1 MPSWR
6 RCIWLH
12 TRTDTAARI
21 TDRKPAD
28 SNGPAMKRTIL
39 QLVVVLSF
47 VGSGRADETIQSVQQ
62 ALTDQ
67 GFYYGNVTGE
77 KSAET
82 TAAVR
87 RYQIRNGL
95 QVTGELNS
103 ETLRSLNVT
112 SSSVSSRQITA
123 SSPVTQP
130 TGPSRDDR
138 SRPPLDSSPRSFG
151 EPERRAEV
159 NRSLVGVPYELPPA
173 EMVVRIMAEVQRQLG
188 SRGYYR
194 GGINGRYGRR
204 TAFAL
209 RTFQLHSGISPTGQ
223 LDLRTLD
230 ALGLPAENM
239 AYWESAPSS
248 YESRVWVH
256 KKFKHAKWKAKWK
269 KHQWR
274 GDEYADENERGNRD
288 GHGHSHGD
296 DD

>member
-1 MPSWR
+1 VKR
-6 RCIWLH
+6 
-12 TRTDTAARI
+12 
-21 TDRKPAD
+21 
-28 SNGPAMKRTIL
+28 PAMKRTTL
-39 QLVVVLSF
+39 HLVVVLSF
-47 VGSGRADETIQSVQQ
+47 LGSVRADQTIQSVQQ

-103 ETLRSLNVT
+103 ETLRSLNVG
-112 SSSVSSRQITA
+112 SSSSSSRQVAPT
-123 SSPVTQP
+123 SPVTQP
-130 TGPSRDDR
+130 TGSSRDDR
-138 SRPPLDSSPRSFG
+138 SRPPLNSSPRSFG
-151 EPERRAEV
+151 EPDRRAEV
-159 NRSLVGVPYELPPA
+159 NRALIGMPYELARA
-173 EMVVRIMAEVQRQLG
+173 EMLVRMVTEVQRQLG

-209 RTFQLHSGISPTGQ
+209 RTFQLHSRISPTGQ
-223 LDLRTLD
+223 LDTRTLD

-239 AYWESAPSS
+239 AYWESVPSS
-248 YESRVWVH
+248 YGSRVWVH
-256 KKFKHAKWKAKWK
+256 KKFKHGKWKAKWK

>member
-1 MPSWR
+1 MGNRWV
-6 RCIWLH
+6 
-12 TRTDTAARI
+12 
-21 TDRKPAD
+21 KP
-28 SNGPAMKRTIL
+28 PAMKRTIL
-39 QLVVVLSF
+39 QLVVALCV
-47 VGSGRADETIQSVQQ
+47 VGSMRADQTIQSVQQ
-62 ALTDQ
+62 ALTEQ

-112 SSSVSSRQITA
+112 SSSASSRQITA

-130 TGPSRDDR
+130 TGSGRDNR

-151 EPERRAEV
+151 EPERGAEV
-159 NRSLVGVPYELPPA
+159 NRALNGMPYELAPA
-173 EMVVRIMAEVQRQLG
+173 EMHVRIVAEVQRQLG
-188 SRGYYR
+188 DRGYYR

-204 TAFAL
+204 TAFAV

-223 LDLRTLD
+223 LDTPTLD
-230 ALGLPAENM
+230 ALGLPAETV
-239 AYWESAPSS
+239 AYLESAPSS
-248 YESRVWVH
+248 YGSRVWVH
-256 KKFKHAKWKAKWK
+256 KKFKHEKWKAKWK
-269 KHQWR
+269 KHHR
-274 GDEYADENERGNRD
+274 GDDGDESADESQRR
-288 GHGHSHGD
+288 HGHGD